1 MKIIQRISPLLVLAV
16 ALNARCQTA
25 DLVKIS
31 GSVVDKEGHPVTD
44 ASVDYYEFP
53 TRGIAMQMPD
63 FKSKQHTTTD
73 SAGAFSFSVPS
84 GAATVVAS
92 KSGLAPA
99 WKTFQSTPDRSLDPL
114 VLSMPTVLA
123 GIVLD
128 ENNHPLANAEVTVS
142 LAMDKPDVE
151 WSGQPNF
158 LFGKAASQLF
168 SARTFEDG
176 RFRIENFPPGGQA
189 DLAVNIPGRA
199 LRSPSMPWNG
209 FQMQAQ
215 AGQRDIKLITDPA
228 GGIEGK
234 VVLRDTETPLAGAQF
249 QLQHTTPG
257 GGFLP
262 SAQSV
267 HSTANGSFR
276 ITDLPSGAYTV
287 TAIFTNQ
294 PLAPWVSE
302 RVPVTVTAGETARNI
317 TIEAFK
323 GGVIEVTVTAK
334 SDSKA
339 LADVNVTAYAQDY
352 QAGTTTGSNGVAL
365 LRLPPG
371 PFTIMAMKQGR
382 SQAQS
387 QTTVTEGA
395 TNQVRLALNSP
406 FKITGTVTDT
416 SGAPVPNTSLGVFP
430 NYNGDAS
437 DAKSDSS
444 GHYELTWQK
453 PAWAGAQNQRFFLV
467 ARSMDRNLAALHEVD
482 ESTKN
487 LDVDLKPAM
496 SISGR
501 IQDVKGKP
509 ITNATAFLMLQTENF
524 GFQVSRQPIRVDAQ
538 GRIEV
543 KTLPLGEHYNLSAL
557 AKGYGSG
564 NQQMDNPNPN
574 ADHYDFPPIILN
586 LADRKIAGRVL
597 GTNGQPVTG
606 VNVWMNG
613 EGQPNGN
620 ATTDA
625 SGRFAFD
632 ACPGAVSL
640 SANGEGLYAN
650 ADAMAGDTNVVIRF
664 NSNNTVFSQ
673 NSLTVSGTVY
683 DSSGRPAVG
692 AHVAVTPAWGMA
704 NSAVTDENGEY
715 SLQWQDQAGMRNAKY
730 SVIARDT
737 EQNLAGIEPLDAKT
751 TRVSVHMVSGFSISG
766 TILDSSSAPIT
777 HADVNL
783 NIMVGNMGGMV
794 DQQPV
799 RVAADGTFIIPA
811 LPLGQQY
818 SVWIRADG
826 YGSGQKMIS
835 KAQSR
840 SNSIQ
845 LAPFKL
851 RTADH
856 ELAGQV
862 LDADGKP
869 LPGAW
874 VNIYGNNQPNG
885 NIRSD
890 ATGHFKFKVCSGPI
904 YVNAFR
910 PSGGG
915 PNNYGS
921 SQARGG
927 DMNVVVK
934 LGSNP
939 GRTRNMARSHM
950 LKPGPW
956 TLGALIAWPTDHKK
970 AAMILL
976 SLQTVAVLG
985 TAAGVFWATRKRDP

>member
-1 MKIIQRISPLLVLAV
+1 MKIFQRISLLLVLAL
-16 ALNARCQTA
+16 ALKARAQTS
-25 DLVKIS
+25 DPVNIS
-31 GSVVDKEGHPVTD
+31 GSVVDKQGRPVAD

-53 TRGIAMQMPD
+53 TRGMAMSMPD
-63 FKSKQHTTTD
+63 FESKQHTTTD
-73 SAGAFSFSVPS
+73 GAGAFSFSVHS

-92 KSGLAPA
+92 KSGFAPA
-99 WKTFQSTPDRSLDPL
+99 WKTFQSTPDRPLDPL
-114 VLSMPTVLA
+114 TLSTPTVLA
-123 GIVLD
+123 GVVLD
-128 ENNHPLANAEVTVS
+128 ENNRPLVNAEVSAS
-142 LAMDKPDVE
+142 LALDRGDIEGP
-151 WSGQPNF
+151 GQPNF
-158 LFGKAASQLF
+158 LFGKAASQFF
-168 SARTFEDG
+168 SARTSADG

-199 LRSPSMPWNG
+199 LRSPSMTGNG

-228 GGIEGK
+228 GSIEGK
-234 VVLRDTETPLAGAQF
+234 VVLRDTGAPLAGAQL

-262 SAQSV
+262 SGQSV
-267 HSTANGSFR
+267 RSASDGSFR
-276 ITDLPSGAYTV
+276 ITDLPSGSYTV
-287 TAIFTNQ
+287 TAIFTNK
-294 PLAPWVSE
+294 PLAPWVAE
-302 RVPVTVTAGETARNI
+302 RAPVTVTAGETARNI

-339 LADVNVTAYAQDY
+339 LADVNVSAYAQDY
-352 QAGTTTGSNGVAL
+352 QAGATTGANGVAL

-387 QTTVTEGA
+387 QTTVTDGA

-406 FKITGTVTDT
+406 LKISGTVTDA

-430 NYNGDAS
+430 NYTGDAS
-437 DAKSDSS
+437 DVTSDSS

-453 PAWAGAQNQRFFLV
+453 PPWAGAQNQRFYVV
-467 ARSMDRNLAALHEVD
+467 ARNMERNLAALHEID
-482 ESTKN
+482 ESTKT

-496 SISGR
+496 NVSGK
-501 IQDVKGKP
+501 IQDAKSKP
-509 ITNATAFLMLQTENF
+509 ITNAMVSLMLQTENF
-524 GFQVSRQPIRVDAQ
+524 GFQISRRPIRVDEK
-538 GRIEV
+538 GRIQV
-543 KTLPLGEHYNLSAL
+543 QTLPLGEHYSLFAY
-557 AKGYGSG
+557 AKGYGNA
-564 NQQMDNPNPN
+564 NQQMDNPNSK
-574 ADHYDFPPIILN
+574 ADHYDFPPVILN

-597 GTNGQPVTG
+597 GTNGQPAAG

-620 ATTDA
+620 ATTGAD
-625 SGRFAFD
+625 GRFAFD
-632 ACPGAVSL
+632 ACQGPVSL
-640 SANGEGLYAN
+640 SANEQGLYAS
-650 ADAMAGDTNVVIRF
+650 ADAMGGDTNVVIRF
-664 NSNNTVFSQ
+664 NSNNRTFAQ

-704 NSAVTDENGEY
+704 NDATTDENGEY
-715 SLQWQDQAGMRNAKY
+715 TLNWQDQQGMRGAKY
-730 SVIARDT
+730 FVIARDT
-737 EQNLAGIEPLDAKT
+737 EQNLAGMEPVDAKT
-751 TRVSVHMVSGFSISG
+751 THVSVRMASGFSLSG
-766 TILDSSSAPIT
+766 TVQDSSGAPIT
-777 HADVNL
+777 RANVWL
-783 NIMVGNMGGMV
+783 NIMLGNTGGMV

-799 RVAADGTFIIPA
+799 KIGSDGTFTIPA
-811 LPLGQQY
+811 LPPGQQY
-818 SVWIRADG
+818 NLFVSSDG

-840 SNSIQ
+840 TNSIQ

-851 RTADH
+851 RTADR

-862 LDADGKP
+862 LDSDGKP

-890 ATGHFKFKVCSGPI
+890 STGHFKFKVCSGPI
-904 YVNAFR
+904 QINAYR
-910 PSGGG
+910 QSGG
-915 PNNYGS
+915 PNNWGN

-934 LGSNP
+934 LGTNP
-939 GRTRNMARSHM
+939 GRNRNFTRSHS

-956 TLGALIAWPTDHKK
+956 TLGALIAWPVDHKK